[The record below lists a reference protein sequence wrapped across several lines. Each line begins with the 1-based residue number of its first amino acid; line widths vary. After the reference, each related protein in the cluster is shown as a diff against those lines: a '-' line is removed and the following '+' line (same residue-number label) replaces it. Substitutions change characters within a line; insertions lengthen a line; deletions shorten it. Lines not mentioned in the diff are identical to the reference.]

1 MAALDKALDPK
12 LFAGVLNIVEPSFN
26 PNRSLDQLDQE
37 AVMDDLDG
45 EKETIPALEE
55 GNTNIMGLLSTVN
68 EVSKGVSDGTH
79 AEYQQY
85 VVSSWSHSHLTL
97 CSFKPHKPV

>member
-37 AVMDDLDG
+37 AVMDDRDG

-79 AEYQQY
+79 AEYQRY
-85 VVSSWSHSHLTL
+85 VVSPAGPIHI
-97 CSFKPHKPV
+97 